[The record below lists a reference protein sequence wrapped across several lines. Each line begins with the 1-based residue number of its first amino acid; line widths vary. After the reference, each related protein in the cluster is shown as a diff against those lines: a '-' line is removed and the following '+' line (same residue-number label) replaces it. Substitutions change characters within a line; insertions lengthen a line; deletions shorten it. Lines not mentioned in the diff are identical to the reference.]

1 MVALLPL
8 PKNPFGKA
16 LHQTAANRIAEDD
29 FTTIRKTNNRDR
41 PNAQYG
47 GKQNNKWSSGVLD
60 K

>member
-1 MVALLPL
+1 M
-8 PKNPFGKA
+8 
-16 LHQTAANRIAEDD
+16 AEDD

-60 K
+60 KYTSVLKNGSLVQKFQKSL